1 MTPGAGYDA
10 AVALAGGLV
19 KAAVR
24 PAALDAVVDVVVE
37 ALQGVDDLVRGA
49 AADGW
54 DDADDAALAAT
65 LEGPFDAIPGVDAK
79 RAKALAGGLAA
90 LVGLIVD
97 AGHARRKA
105 PSGPVGKFFA
115 RRTGRL

>member
-1 MTPGAGYDA
+1 MAGPFDA
-10 AVALAGGLV
+10 AVALAGGIV
-19 KAAVR
+19 KGLVR

-37 ALQGVDDLVRGA
+37 ALQGVDDLVRNA

-54 DDADDAALAAT
+54 DDADDAALALT
-65 LEGPFDAIPGVDAK
+65 LTGPFDAIPNVSSA

-90 LVGLIVD
+90 LVGLVVD
-97 AGHARRKA
+97 AGHKARKA
-105 PSGPVGKFFA
+105 PTTAVGRFFA

>member
-1 MTPGAGYDA
+1 MTAYDA

-19 KAAVR
+19 RAAVR

-37 ALQGVDDLVRGA
+37 ALQGVADLVRGA

-65 LEGPFDAIPGVDAK
+65 LEGPFDAIVGVNSR

-97 AGHARRKA
+97 AGHKARKA
-105 PSGPVGKFFA
+105 PTSPVGKFFA
-115 RRTGRL
+115 RRAGRL